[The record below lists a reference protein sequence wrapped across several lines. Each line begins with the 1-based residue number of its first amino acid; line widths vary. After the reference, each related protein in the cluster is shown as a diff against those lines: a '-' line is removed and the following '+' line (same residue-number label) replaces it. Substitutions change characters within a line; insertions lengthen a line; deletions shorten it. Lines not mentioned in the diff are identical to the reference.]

1 VAAGFGSGL
10 DPGGLKGSLQR
21 HGQRMGWRLP
31 VWGLAWWRVQL
42 LRDAIELCLRHGAE
56 VHRAGQVLS
65 QKPVRVLV
73 ATSLPWGVG
82 RIGTPGDNAMMES
95 FVATVQHEVLDP
107 RRWRSR
113 DELRRAL
120 FVFLEITYNR
130 ERRHSSLGY
139 RAPTE
144 FNTEARAKLTNVH

>member
-1 VAAGFGSGL
+1 
-10 DPGGLKGSLQR
+10 
-21 HGQRMGWRLP
+21 
-31 VWGLAWWRVQL
+31 
-42 LRDAIELCLRHGAE
+42 
-56 VHRAGQVLS
+56 
-65 QKPVRVLV
+65 
-73 ATSLPWGVG
+73 VG

-95 FVATVQHEVLDP
+95 FVATVQHEVLDT